1 MTMTAIKFIFINQY
15 LDWKQYLER
24 SNTNLAREMLAAN
37 LYKNYL
43 TMKGKQALRMQIY
56 KVSSNNNLSLK
67 QTDYS

>member
-1 MTMTAIKFIFINQY
+1 MTMTAIKFIFISQY

-37 LYKNYL
+37 LYQNYL

-67 QTDYS
+67 